1 MLTLTLTLTL
11 AAFATA
17 VLSATL
23 GMAGGLVLMG
33 AFAAILPVPDAM
45 VMHGLTQLV
54 ANGGRA
60 ITLRSHLDRPALGAY
75 AVGALVAAILARQI
89 SLAPP
94 VWLVYLGLGLVPFVA
109 LSLPRSRWLDA
120 GTPYGAGAAGLLVVG
135 TQSIFGVA
143 GPLLDTFFQS
153 GRLDRFGVVA
163 TKAATQALSHLLKA
177 ALFLP
182 LVVGTDRLLT
192 PALACMG
199 AAVVGTQVGT
209 RLLARLPEA
218 DFRLWT
224 RRVVLLLGAGYF
236 VAGVIAARAAFA
248 A

>member
-1 MLTLTLTLTL
+1 MLTLTL

-33 AFAAILPVPDAM
+33 AFAALLPVPDAM

-60 ITLRSHLDRPALGAY
+60 LTLRTHVDRPALVAY
-75 AVGALVAAILARQI
+75 AGGALAAAFLARLVAI
-89 SLAPP
+89 APP
-94 VWLVYLGLGLVPFVA
+94 VWVVYLGLGLVPFVA
-109 LSLPRSRWLDA
+109 LALPRSRWLDA
-120 GTPYGAGAAGLLVVG
+120 GTPFGAGTAGLLVVG
-135 TQSIFGVA
+135 TQSLFGVA

-163 TKAATQALSHLLKA
+163 TKAATQALSHVLKV

-182 LVVGTDRLLT
+182 LVAASERLFA
-192 PALACMG
+192 PAVACMA
-199 AAVVGTQVGT
+199 AAVLGTQVGT

-224 RRVVLLLGAGYF
+224 RRVVLLLGAGYL

>member
-1 MLTLTLTLTL
+1 MFTLML
-11 AAFATA
+11 AAFLTA

-23 GMAGGLVLMG
+23 GMAGGLLLMG
-33 AFAAILPVPDAM
+33 GFVALLPVPDAM

-60 ITLRSHLDRPALGAY
+60 LTLRAHVDRPALVAY
-75 AVGALVAAILARQI
+75 AVGALLAGLLARVVAV
-89 SLAPP
+89 APP
-94 VWLVYLGLGLVPFVA
+94 VWVVYLGLGLVPFVA
-109 LSLPRSRWLDA
+109 LALPRSRWLDA
-120 GTPYGAGAAGLLVVG
+120 GTPVGAGAAGFLVVG
-135 TQSIFGVA
+135 TQSMFGVA
-143 GPLLDTFFQS
+143 GPILDTFFQS

-163 TKAATQALSHLLKA
+163 TKAATQALSHLLKV

-182 LVVGTDRLLT
+182 L
-192 PALACMG
+192 
-199 AAVVGTQVGT
+199 VVGTQVGT

-224 RRVVLLLGAGYF
+224 RRVVLLIGGGYP